1 MVNSG
6 SPGAIWSRRVG
17 RRVAAA
23 LATATLLASMGVVG
37 VANAAPRTA
46 LIDEATV
53 IGPSS
58 QEEQIASAAGFAVT
72 VVSDATWGGMTA
84 AQFGAYDLLIAGDP
98 NCNELPAGLISS
110 ASVYGPVVMGAAGG
124 RTAAGNRVV
133 VGTDPVFHDGDDYT
147 SPDARGTVI
156 REGITYAG
164 SHVGTTGMYFDPSC
178 GANYFTQ
185 SAETLAIVEA
195 LSAGSGSWTI
205 DADPPCGGA
214 VSLIAS
220 NPSFADLTTASL
232 QGWDC
237 SVHESFPTFR
247 SDWSALAVATD
258 TLSHP
263 TCGVDPAVPG
273 VEACGEAYVLISG
286 TNIVVNSLVISVTP
300 LDATNPVGTNH
311 TVTANVHAA
320 GGTPVVS
327 GQIVG
332 FSVTGVNGGATGT
345 CVPVTCISDA
355 AGNVSFT
362 YHDTNGAGDDTI
374 KATFTDTAG
383 SLQTA
388 TAQKHWTS
396 VSAKSTSTTYTGGA
410 SVQYSD
416 SVALSGTLLDTS
428 GAPIGIAGKQLDF
441 TLGTQSASASPTD
454 ASGQASTSLIV
465 TQTPGSVTTV
475 ATAFAG
481 DGTYSASNDSDPF
494 VINKEDCTLA
504 YTGDTLVNASIM
516 TNLSA
521 QFGEL
526 DATHGDWTNKTITFT
541 VTDSASVV
549 QTFTAVTNAA
559 GVASVPVALGPNVY
573 GVGVSFAG
581 DGFYLPCASAADTLV
596 TVGAASEKITGGG
609 WISQGVGHTNFG
621 FNVISDVTGLHGQ
634 LQVRV
639 RNGKDRFHSTSILT
653 LVSSGNS
660 GTWTGTGRWDGVDGY
675 TFTVAVVDNGTSG
688 KKGDTISIVIKSPT
702 NVTVFTTSGPQAL
715 KGGNI
720 VVH

>member
-1 MVNSG
+1 
-6 SPGAIWSRRVG
+6 
-17 RRVAAA
+17 
-23 LATATLLASMGVVG
+23 MGVTG

-46 LIDEATV
+46 LINESTV
-53 IGPSS
+53 SGSPS
-58 QEEQIASAAGFAVT
+58 QEEQIATAAGFAVT
-72 VVSDATWGGMTA
+72 VVSDAAWGAMTA

-98 NCNELPAGLISS
+98 TCGDLPAGLISS
-110 ASVYGPVVMGAAGG
+110 APVYGPVVMGLAGG
-124 RTAAGNRVV
+124 RTEAGNRIV
-133 VGTDPVFHDGDDYT
+133 VGTDPVFHDSGDFS
-147 SPDARGTVI
+147 SPGARGTII
-156 REGITYAG
+156 REGIAYAG
-164 SHVGTTGMYFDPSC
+164 SHVGTTGMYFDPTCS
-178 GANYFTQ
+178 ADFQ
-185 SAETLAIVEA
+185 SADTLSILNA
-195 LSAGSGSWTI
+195 LSSGSGAWTV
-205 DADPPCGGA
+205 DGTPCGGS

-232 QGWDC
+232 QGWFC

-258 TLSHP
+258 TTSHP

-273 VEACGEAYVLISG
+273 VEACGEAYLLIAG

-311 TVTANVHAA
+311 TVTANVHAP
-320 GGTPVVS
+320 GGTPVVA
-327 GQIVG
+327 GQIVA
-332 FSVTGVNGGATGT
+332 FSVTGVNAGATGT

-355 AGNVSFT
+355 QGNVAFT

-374 KATFTDTAG
+374 KASFTDTEG

-416 SVALSGTLLDTS
+416 SVGLSGTLLDTS

-454 ASGQASTSLIV
+454 ASGNASTSLIV
-465 TQTPGSVTTV
+465 TQMPGSVTTV

-481 DGTYSASNDSDPF
+481 DVTYSPSSDSDPF
-494 VINKEDCTLA
+494 AINKEDCTIG
-504 YTGDTLVNASIM
+504 YMGDTQVNAAVT
-516 TNLSA
+516 TNLAA

-541 VTDSASVV
+541 VTDAASNV

-559 GVASVPVALGPNVY
+559 GLASTSVALGANVY
-573 GVGVSFAG
+573 GVGVSFSG
-581 DGFYLPCASAADTLV
+581 DGFYLPCASTGDTLV
-596 TVGAASEKITGGG
+596 TVSAAGAKITGGG
-609 WISQGVGHTNFG
+609 WISEGVGHTNFG
-621 FNVISDVTGLHGQ
+621 FNVMQDVTGLHGQ
-634 LQVRV
+634 LQVRI
-639 RNGKDRFHSTSILT
+639 RSGKDRFHSTSVLT
-653 LVSSGNS
+653 LNASGNS
-660 GTWTGTGRWDGVDGY
+660 GTWTGTGRWNGVDGY

-688 KKGDTISIVIKSPT
+688 KKGDTIAIVIKSPA
-702 NVTVFTTSGPQAL
+702 NVTVFTTSGPQPL